1 MCLQKAFETEREEL
15 LENNRRK
22 WDSSMGGRRDQELD
36 YMHQRDKRVDEH
48 EAQIQHLRIQDAEEY
63 NMVKIKL
70 ETDVQ
75 VGLGPGAFFY
85 KKERKEAKLPPKQQ
99 QQQQKKTKKTNK
111 QTNKR
116 TIRQP
121 KQNLRHNCQLSL
133 FNRNIQILTPPKKK
147 KREKRFFFFFFTCI
161 PLFFEKIC
169 L

>member
-75 VGLGPGAFFY
+75 VGLGPGALLKKKKKK
-85 KKERKEAKLPPKQQ
+85 KKEMKYP
-99 QQQQKKTKKTNK
+99 
-111 QTNKR
+111 
-116 TIRQP
+116 
-121 KQNLRHNCQLSL
+121 
-133 FNRNIQILTPPKKK
+133 PPKKK
-147 KREKRFFFFFFTCI
+147 KKN
-161 PLFFEKIC
+161 KK
-169 L
+169 